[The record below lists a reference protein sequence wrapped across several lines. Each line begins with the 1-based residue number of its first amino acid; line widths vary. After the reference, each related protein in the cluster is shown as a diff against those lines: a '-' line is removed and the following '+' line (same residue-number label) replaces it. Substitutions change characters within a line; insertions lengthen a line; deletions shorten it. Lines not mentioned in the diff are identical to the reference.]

1 MSGKVNFMKIYR
13 FKSKNLVKELSN
25 VSLEKMFCFYNK
37 GFFKEGLV
45 CESGKAVGVYNRGEF
60 I

>member
-1 MSGKVNFMKIYR
+1 MKIYR

-25 VSLEKMFCFYNK
+25 VSLEKIVCFYNK

-45 CESGKAVGVYNRGEF
+45 CENGKAVGVYNRGEF